1 MAEQHQNPNSI
12 TLESCVIRKFDNKA
26 KVCKERQISPD
37 MIISFDFMESITS
50 PFTSGQLLISD
61 SNDFINNL
69 PIEGGE
75 EVLISLKHT
84 FDDDPIKY
92 NLRVYKIAGR
102 VLNGKKQVY
111 SLMLVSA
118 EAIVNESVKL
128 QDPLDGNPESL
139 TIKLLKE
146 KLLSNKE
153 IFSEPSRFKVRM
165 LPGNLRPFDIIAKL
179 IKKSV
184 SSKTTYG
191 QSRESSNTDKS
202 EQQIKGSAGF
212 FFWETRRG
220 FNFFSVDA
228 LCDVSSNQTF
238 IFKDSKS
245 KKPRLQT
252 QSWGPYAEVI
262 SNIDIV
268 EDARFNITSFT
279 FNGEVDIMT
288 SLRLGK
294 YSTKMVFFN
303 HSTGAYDEY
312 VYKIKDSYDNMAH
325 LGGQTQPSF
334 VPGNV
339 DDLSDKPTRIMSA
352 ILDPETWQDDPE
364 VVDPDVATTTSPTE
378 YADWT
383 KYYAAQSVAR
393 YDLLR
398 NQEGTLKI
406 PPNPLI
412 CAGDKITLLL
422 QSKSS
427 DAVKTE
433 KPYDMESSGVYL
445 VKEVT
450 HTYNFVNSGSGKA
463 FSTLRLFRDSF
474 GTDIE
479 PSNRGKVKE

>member
-1 MAEQHQNPNSI
+1 MAAQNPNSV
-12 TLESCVIRKFDNKA
+12 TLESCIIKKFDDKA
-26 KVCKERQISPD
+26 KVVKERPISPD
-37 MIISFDFMESITS
+37 MIASFDFMESITS

-61 SNDFINNL
+61 SSDFINTF

-75 EVLISLKHT
+75 QITVSIKHT
-84 FDDDPIKY
+84 FDKNPVEYD
-92 NLRVYKIAGR
+92 LRVYKIAGR

-111 SLMLVSA
+111 SLMLVSE
-118 EAIVNESVKL
+118 EAIINESVKL
-128 QDPLDGNPESL
+128 QECLDGNPESL
-139 TIKLLKE
+139 TIKLIRE
-146 KLLSNKE
+146 KLLSSKE

-220 FNFFSVDA
+220 YCLFSVDA
-228 LCDVSSNQTF
+228 LCDISKDQTF

-252 QSWGPYAEVI
+252 QAWGPYEEII
-262 SNIDIV
+262 SNIDTV
-268 EDARFNITSFT
+268 EDARFNITSF
-279 FNGEVDIMT
+279 NLSNEVDIMS

-312 VYKIKDSYDNMAH
+312 VYKIKDSYNNMAH
-325 LGGQTQPSF
+325 LGGQSAPSH

-352 ILDPETWQDDPE
+352 ILDPETWQDDPD

-398 NQEGTLKI
+398 NQEGVLKI

-422 QSKSS
+422 QNKSS
-427 DAVKTE
+427 DAVKVK
-433 KPYDMESSGVYL
+433 KPHDMESSGVYL

-450 HTYNFVNSGSGKA
+450 HTFNFVNAGAGKA

-474 GTDIE
+474 GTDLE
-479 PSNRGKVKE
+479 PSKHGKVKG